1 MRGCQRILVPLDGSK
16 RAERAVS
23 RAIDISRSRKARLF
37 LLRVIEPPVVET
49 VVAAGPLAASSPAS
63 LDMISEA
70 QEQAQTD
77 TREYLS
83 ALSRRLTEKED
94 IECVPLIERGR
105 VVKRIAESAER
116 VHADLIVMT
125 SRRRTALATA
135 IFGSVSLDVLHR
147 VRCPVLFAPMA

>member
-37 LLRVIEPPVVET
+37 LLRVIEPPAVET
-49 VVAAGPLAASSPAS
+49 VVAVGPLAASSPAS
-63 LDMISEA
+63 LGLISEA
-70 QEQAQTD
+70 QEQAQAEAQ
-77 TREYLS
+77 EYLS
-83 ALSRRLTEKED
+83 VLSCRLTEKED

>member
-37 LLRVIEPPVVET
+37 LLRVIELPVET
-49 VVAAGPLAASSPAS
+49 VVAVGPLAASSPAS
-63 LDMISEA
+63 LGMISEA
-70 QEQAQTD
+70 QEQAQAD
-77 TREYLS
+77 AREYLS
-83 ALSRRLTEKED
+83 ALSGLLTEKED

-105 VVKRIAESAER
+105 VVKRIAESAGR

>member
-37 LLRVIEPPVVET
+37 LLRVIEPPAAET
-49 VVAAGPLAASSPAS
+49 VVAVGPLAASSPAS
-63 LDMISEA
+63 LGLISEA
-70 QEQAQTD
+70 QEQAQAEAQ
-77 TREYLS
+77 EYLS
-83 ALSRRLTEKED
+83 VLSCRLTEKED

>member
-16 RAERAVS
+16 RDERAVS

-37 LLRVIEPPVVET
+37 LLRVIEPPAVET
-49 VVAAGPLAASSPAS
+49 VVAVGPLAASSPAS
-63 LDMISEA
+63 LGMISEA
-70 QEQAQTD
+70 QEQAQAD
-77 TREYLS
+77 AREYLS
-83 ALSRRLTEKED
+83 ALSCRLTEKED

-125 SRRRTALATA
+125 SRKRTALATA

>member
-37 LLRVIEPPVVET
+37 LLRVIEPPAVET
-49 VVAAGPLAASSPAS
+49 VVAVGPLAASSPAS
-63 LDMISEA
+63 LGLISEA
-70 QEQAQTD
+70 QEQAQAD
-77 TREYLS
+77 AREYLS
-83 ALSRRLTEKED
+83 VLSCRITEKED